1 MNPPPPVPAPT
12 LNSSDRLLV
21 VLSHLSAFLGVGLL
35 LPLIIYLVKK
45 DDAPAVAAQACE
57 ALNFHLSIFF
67 YSLACIPLVFVL
79 IGIPLLIGIALA
91 TLVLSIIAAVRSSEG
106 TPWRYPLTIRL
117 VG

>member
-1 MNPPPPVPAPT
+1 MDTPPPVPSQT

-45 DDAPAVAAQACE
+45 DDTPAVAAQACE
-57 ALNFHLSIFF
+57 ALNFHISLLL
-67 YSLACIPLVFVL
+67 YGLACIPLVFLL
-79 IGIPLLIGIALA
+79 IGIPLLIGLSLA
-91 TLVLSIIAAVRSSEG
+91 ALVLSIVAAVRASEN
-106 TPWRYPLTIRL
+106 TPWRYPLTLRL